1 MMVMVNHLVIL
12 SKSNIRNFLFLTIRS
27 FDGSG
32 ATLVEQRRMS
42 AAGLGEHRYGKSR
55 IRVVHVDRTNDARHI
70 VTELSVDVY
79 LWGDFARSFLKGDNS
94 TTVPTD
100 TMKNTVYA
108 LAKIHPVTPVE
119 SFAQAVANHF
129 KTKYKQGTSTK

>member
-1 MMVMVNHLVIL
+1 
-12 SKSNIRNFLFLTIRS
+12 
-27 FDGSG
+27 
-32 ATLVEQRRMS
+32 MS

-129 KTKYKQGTSTK
+129 KTKYKQGTSPNDAPHSHPKPKKPAAKIPPSPSLPPPFPSPPLPPSDD